1 MAEFFDKVLS
11 GINKG
16 VNTVS
21 ENSKIMVEKAN
32 LNTAKRNAENSR
44 NVLYRQLGALVY
56 NLRAD
61 GKIDAPEIEGLY
73 NAITESTKNIEEL
86 EEKIRA
92 LDSNRQGASA
102 PNAPIQNGVACGSCG
117 HVNEAGSNFCAECGT
132 RIG

>member
-21 ENSKIMVEKAN
+21 ENSQIIVEKAN

-44 NVLYRQLGALVY
+44 NDLYRQLGALVY

-61 GKIDAPEIEGLY
+61 GKI